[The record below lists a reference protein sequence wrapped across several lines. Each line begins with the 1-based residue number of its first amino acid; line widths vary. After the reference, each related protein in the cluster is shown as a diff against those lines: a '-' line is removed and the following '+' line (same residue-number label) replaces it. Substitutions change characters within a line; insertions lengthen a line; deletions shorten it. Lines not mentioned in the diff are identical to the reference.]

1 MLSIIHN
8 MLAANASRQY
18 NITNRRSSRSSEKL
32 SSGYRIN
39 RSADDAAGL
48 AISEKMRRQI
58 RGITQAS
65 ANAQDGISMVQSAE
79 GALNELHDMLHR
91 ADELAVKAANG
102 TLTDDDRAMVD
113 TEVQQLKTEIDALSQ
128 RTVFN
133 EIRLFPDDGM
143 SPASASRMDGTYRY
157 TLSYDRTDGTFRVG
171 SVNDGIVALAD
182 AGGASAQSV
191 LADRI
196 ANELLPN
203 AVKQIFDTF
212 PSLKAATGSDVIKM
226 DLEIKYDDGPGNRLA
241 YASCSFYPTG
251 QPVKMSLTVDTADF
265 TDADALGTGAN
276 ATVLES
282 TLAHELMHSV
292 MQWNMTDGMTGRN
305 NKEKYPEWFVEG
317 TAQLAGGGFPTN
329 WNNWLK
335 DDTNSLTGPADTSQ
349 DAQIE
354 ADLKKYSV
362 DGRPYG
368 HGYLAAAYIGYL
380 AGGSGAVTAAG
391 IAAGMDQIF
400 SDLLSGK
407 SFANALKDNTG
418 QTEAQIKDLF
428 TYGDAALVSFVRQL
442 SYQTN
447 SGGSGAGSV
456 IAAGGLST
464 GGTNILGNTAPV
476 QAFQI
481 GSTSGGTGGG
491 GGGTTGGGGGG
502 NEIILQVGA
511 EAGNEIKFNLYR
523 MNADALGLANSHVKT
538 ADAAKDM
545 IDEVKTAISYVS
557 AVRTHYGA
565 IQNRLEHTINNLD
578 NVIEN
583 TMAAESAIRDTDMA
597 DEMVN
602 YSNYQILLQAGQ
614 AMLSQA
620 NHSSD
625 AVLNLLRS

>member
-1 MLSIIHN
+1 MLSIRNN
-8 MLAANASRQY
+8 MLAVNACRQL
-18 NITNRRSSRSSEKL
+18 NITSGKTGRASEKL

-48 AISEKMRRQI
+48 AISEKMRRQV
-58 RGITQAS
+58 RGLTQAS

-79 GALNELHDMLHR
+79 GALNELHEMLQR
-91 ADELAVKAANG
+91 ANELAVKAANE
-102 TLTDDDRAMVD
+102 TLTDEDRSMVD
-113 TEVQQLKTEIDALSQ
+113 AEVQQLKTEIDALSQ

-133 EIRLFPDDGM
+133 EIRLFPDDGL

-157 TLSYDRTDGTFRVG
+157 TLSYDRTDGTFKVG
-171 SVNDGIVALAD
+171 SAN
-182 AGGASAQSV
+182 GGAASAQSI

-203 AVKQIFDTF
+203 AVKQIFDAF

-265 TDADALGTGAN
+265 SDADALGTGPN

-329 WNNWLK
+329 WNNWLIN
-335 DDTNSLTGPADTSQ
+335 DTNGLASATDTSQ

-354 ADLKKYSV
+354 ADLKQYTV

-380 AGGSGAVTAAG
+380 AGGSGAVTATD
-391 IAAGMDQIF
+391 IASGMDQIF

-407 SFANALKDNTG
+407 SFANAVKDNTG
-418 QTEAQIKDLF
+418 KTEAQIKDLF
-428 TYGDAALVSFVRQL
+428 TYGDAALVDFVRQL
-442 SYQTN
+442 SYHTN
-447 SGGSGAGSV
+447 SGGNGAGSV
-456 IAAGGLST
+456 VAPGGLST

-481 GSTSGGTGGG
+481 GSTSESAGGG
-491 GGGTTGGGGGG
+491 GGGTSGGGGG

-511 EAGNEIKFNLYR
+511 EAGNAIRFNLYQ
-523 MNADALGLANSHVKT
+523 MNTNALGLESSHVKT
-538 ADAAKDM
+538 ADAAKAM

-597 DEMVN
+597 DEMVD
-602 YSNYQILLQAGQ
+602 YSSYQILLQAGQ
-614 AMLSQA
+614 SMLSQA
-620 NHSSD
+620 NHASD